1 MSSSR
6 IAILMV
12 VTEHIQMLLY
22 MIDNEILKK
31 LIKERKK
38 TQYRMEHFHTKRK
51 ILKKWLLEEK
61 NKDKNF

>member
-12 VTEHIQMLLY
+12 AIEHIQMLSY

-38 TQYRMEHFHTKRK
+38 TQYRMEHFHTKPK
-51 ILKKWLLEEK
+51 ILKKCLLEEK